1 MKLARYPMNA
11 LLADYGRAALGLA
24 ATGGPLL
31 FVPPNPAIVI
41 ILGGMAGLFL
51 IFGLRTGLRQ
61 LTTVEMSERGV
72 RVTGLRSMSLDWS
85 ALKGLRLRYYSTRR
99 DRTQGWMQLKLD
111 GPDGTVGFDSHLD
124 GFDDLVRRAAA
135 AARAAGLVLN
145 EATLDNLGALGIER
159 AGLGGADEARP

>member
-1 MKLARYPMNA
+1 MKLARYPINA

-31 FVPPNPAIVI
+31 FVPPNPAMVI

-61 LTTVEMSERGV
+61 LTTVEVSERGV
-72 RVTGLRSMSLDWS
+72 RVTGLRSTALDWTV
-85 ALKGLRLRYYSTRR
+85 LKGLRIRYYSTRR

-111 GPDGTVGFDSHLD
+111 GPDGTIGFDSHLD
-124 GFDDLVRRAAA
+124 GFDELVKRAAA
-135 AARAAGLVLN
+135 AARTAGLTLN

-159 AGLGGADEARP
+159 AGLGSADEARP